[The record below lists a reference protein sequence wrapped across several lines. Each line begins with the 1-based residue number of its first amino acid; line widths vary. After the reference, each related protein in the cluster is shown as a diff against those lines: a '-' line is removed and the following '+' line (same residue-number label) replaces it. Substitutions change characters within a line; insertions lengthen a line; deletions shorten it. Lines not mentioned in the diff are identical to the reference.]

1 MNVGRELKSR
11 ATQWVR
17 RRLAGH
23 TFYALIRPAFV
34 IHATLGFCS
43 VTEICTS
50 DVNRLKYKIFNIRS
64 LFLYTVHVIF
74 HAQKVLESF
83 EDSSRIYSTALSV
96 LFVAL
101 VIICIF
107 SDRLLISIIQRIEI
121 IDNNMKTLIHI
132 KNINGTRV
140 VRLYASYVLMIA
152 YIVGTTYSDV
162 GDAPHRLARTALL
175 FLVRFSEHQ
184 VYILFVFICE
194 ELCSRYY
201 ILHGF
206 CNHVIRHKQ
215 YRRFGDIR
223 AIHLQLTELN
233 EMLVECYAHRL
244 TFMFLY
250 ITCHSVVMMGFAVKE
265 VTQINLHSVF
275 AGIILYYYCMHSTST
290 AAENLARAV
299 SVKRS
304 LYACSLHTSFP
315 S

>member
-1 MNVGRELKSR
+1 MKVGRELKSR

-23 TFYALIRPAFV
+23 SFYTLIRPAFV

-74 HAQKVLESF
+74 HAQRFLESF
-83 EDSSRIYSTALSV
+83 EHSSRLYSKALTLSS
-96 LFVAL
+96 VAL
-101 VIICIF
+101 VFICIF

-121 IDNNMKTLIHI
+121 IDKNMKTLIHI

-140 VRLYASYVLMIA
+140 LRLYALYVLMIS
-152 YIVGTTYSDV
+152 YILGTTYSHIGDV
-162 GDAPHRLARTALL
+162 PHRLVRTALL

-184 VYILFVFICE
+184 VYILFVFMCE

-215 YRRFGDIR
+215 YWRFEDIR

-233 EMLVECYAHRL
+233 EMLIECYAYRL

-250 ITCHSVVMMGFAVKE
+250 ITCQSIVMMDFVMKE
-265 VTQINLHSVF
+265 ITHINLHFMFS
-275 AGIILYYYCMHSTST
+275 GIILYYYFLHSTTT

-304 LYACSLHTSFP
+304 LYAC
-315 S
+315 